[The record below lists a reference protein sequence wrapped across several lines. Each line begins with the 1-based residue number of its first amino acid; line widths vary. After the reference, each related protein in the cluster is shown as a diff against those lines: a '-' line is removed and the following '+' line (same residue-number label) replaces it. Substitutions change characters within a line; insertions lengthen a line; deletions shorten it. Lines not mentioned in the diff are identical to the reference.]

1 MANALHRTT
10 LDCLAETVRPGPY
23 ALLDYP
29 NYLNPGDAAIWLG
42 ARRALEM
49 LTGDPPAY
57 SATLRGFSAKECRAA
72 IGSGTVYFLGGGN
85 FGDLYARHQR
95 KRLDVLGA
103 LTDNPIVQLP
113 MSCALAASPDKA
125 LIDDTCRLYHHHP
138 HLRIFARDG
147 KALAMLK
154 DRFGLEATLCPDTC
168 HMLDAPVLAARQPVV
183 TLMRRDPE
191 MVREGGGSTFD
202 WRDAPGQRRTNRV
215 GKLLLMLTPAR
226 MRLAVQD
233 RIASR
238 KVSLA
243 FSTLAEGHVVET
255 DRLHAALLAA
265 AIGRRVILHDNT
277 TGKVLAYRQTWA
289 DRLPDLFDNAPEP
302 IPQPGAS
309 DR

>member
-1 MANALHRTT
+1 MEALRRTI

-49 LTGDPPAY
+49 LTGNPPAY
-57 SATLRGFSAKECRAA
+57 SATLRGFSAKKCRTS

-95 KRLDVLGA
+95 RRLDVLGA
-103 LTDNPIVQLP
+103 LTENPVVQLP
-113 MSCALAASPDKA
+113 MSCALAATPDGA
-125 LIDDTCRLYHHHP
+125 LIAETRTLYQHHP
-138 HLRIFARDG
+138 RLRIFVRDSKG
-147 KALAMLK
+147 LVTLR
-154 DRFGLEATLCPDTC
+154 DHFGLEGTLCPDTC
-168 HMLDAPVLAARQPVV
+168 HMLDVPAQPARQPIVK
-183 TLMRRDPE
+183 LMRRDPE
-191 MVREGGGSTFD
+191 TVREGARSIFD
-202 WRDAPGQRRTNRV
+202 WRDAPGQRLTNRI
-215 GKLLLMLTPAR
+215 GKLLLTLTPAR

-238 KVSLA
+238 KV
-243 FSTLAEGHVVET
+243 TLALATLARGHVVET

-265 AIGRRVILHDNT
+265 ALGRRVILHDNW

-289 DRLPDLFDNAPEP
+289 DRLPDLFDEAPGP
-302 IPQPGAS
+302 IPQPEAF